1 VPQTIHAPA
10 GDVLVDAQRDS
21 VSNFCRLCGAWL
33 GSLGL
38 EPTPELYVEHIV
50 QVFREIRRVLRKDGT
65 LWINLGD
72 SYATGAGSVGNC
84 PGGGGE
90 QGARWAGDVDRIRD
104 EKRGYRGDRL
114 ANGHGTSPEIL
125 RRKTRVGSNRAQRG
139 DGKGEG
145 VPYGPMTQPNR
156 MPIVGCKPKDMV
168 GIPWLVAFALRADSW
183 YLRQDII
190 WSKPNPMPESVQGS
204 HYSRHRVTIE
214 EYERLSGLRY
224 IDERAGDDWAGN
236 MPLLSEREV
245 PCRKAPLSAKSKGDC
260 DLSSQGGTRRRKRE
274 APAIQS
280 VAVREDQ
287 QSEIRGDSQRPEDAQ
302 EGADQV
308 QRYAEGE
315 VNERRASSEN
325 KRRSSAEI
333 ATERR
338 EQPLCPDREWEG
350 PIPSSTCPAQ
360 RGDLIHGQPGD
371 GAGLGGDSK
380 SSQIPLLLLQKEGE
394 IDDGSCDPAQQEGP
408 AYEGEP
414 GSSLP
419 VMQLE
424 EEQQIDSSL
433 LVGCPGCPKCLE
445 YHGYLF
451 HMSAGRC
458 TKSHEYLFLLTKSA
472 RYYYDAEAIK
482 EPAATDD
489 MRRPYT
495 SEGAWQLDGRPVEQ
509 RHGGEMRPGFERL
522 GREGANSRMHQD
534 RDPSHPEECKVRTAG
549 NKTHK
554 TVAEYERSDSEE
566 HRTAAGLLKIADTPY
581 PLRNKRDVWT
591 IATQPYPE
599 AHFAT
604 YPEGLVTPCVLA
616 GSRAG
621 DLVLDPFCG
630 SGTTGAV
637 ALKLGRAFCGIELSE
652 AYAKL
657 AERRIGDVAP
667 MFNQVE
673 TVTPVD
679 SPPQSV
685 LRSTAGGA
693 ST

>member
-1 VPQTIHAPA
+1 MKATIYI
-10 GDVLVDAQRDS
+10 GDVRGRLSEMPDASVQCAITSPPYWGLRDYGTGQWDGGDAGCDHRANGERRQLPHGDGRPADTDGYAQTRTLLAGVGATFKDICGKCGATRVDAQ
-21 VSNFCRLCGAWL
+21 
-33 GSLGL
+33 LGL
-38 EPTPELYVEHIV
+38 EKTPDEYVAKMV
-50 QVFREIRRVLRKDGT
+50 AVFSEVRRVLRDDGT
-65 LWINLGD
+65 LWLNIGD
-72 SYATGAGSVGNC
+72 SYASGKGTCYN
-84 PGGGGE
+84 PGGGETSLG
-90 QGARWAGDVDRIRD
+90 QDR
-104 EKRGYRGDRL
+104 K
-114 ANGHGTSPEIL
+114 A
-125 RRKTRVGSNRAQRG
+125 
-139 DGKGEG
+139 EG
-145 VPYGPMTQPNR
+145 VHPLDRGNKSTLAA
-156 MPIVGCKPKDMV
+156 VGLKPKDLV
-168 GIPWLVAFALRADSW
+168 GIPWMLAFALRADGW

-190 WSKPNPMPESVQGS
+190 WAKPNPMPESVQGS

-482 EPAATDD
+482 EPATCDRECGTAL
-489 MRRPYT
+489 Y
-495 SEGAWQLDGRPVEQ
+495 EQ
-509 RHGGEMRPGFERL
+509 VPGGGNNAGLAR
-522 GREGANSRMHQD
+522 NY
-534 RDPSHPEECKVRTAG
+534 RTAG

-554 TVAEYERSDSEE
+554 TVTEYERSDTEE

-581 PLRNKRDVWT
+581 AQRNKRDVWT
-591 IATQPYPE
+591 VSTQPYKE

-604 YPEGLVTPCVLA
+604 FPEALVEPCILA
-616 GSRAG
+616 GSKPR
-621 DLVLDPFCG
+621 DVVLDPFCG
-630 SGTTGAV
+630 SGTTGVV
-637 ALKLGRAFCGIELSE
+637 ALLYHRDFVGIELNPT
-652 AYAKL
+652 YAGL
-657 AERRIGDVAP
+657 AQKRIGEESP

-673 TVTPVD
+673 VI
-679 SPPQSV
+679 
-685 LRSTAGGA
+685 AK
-693 ST
+693 

>member
-1 VPQTIHAPA
+1 MKILQGNCLERLREMPDESVQCCVTSPPYW
-10 GDVLVDAQRDS
+10 GLRDY
-21 VSNFCRLCGAWL
+21 GTE
-33 GSLGL
+33 GQLGL
-38 EPTPELYVEHIV
+38 EKTPEEYIAKMVE
-50 QVFREIRRVLRKDGT
+50 VFRDVRRVLRDDGT
-65 LWINLGD
+65 LFLNVGD
-72 SYATGAGSVGNC
+72 SYWGGKGQSNYAFQERRESASLEGDQHNIAGM
-84 PGGGGE
+84 GE
-90 QGARWAGDVDRIRD
+90 
-104 EKRGYRGDRL
+104 
-114 ANGHGTSPEIL
+114 
-125 RRKTRVGSNRAQRG
+125 TRPQ
-139 DGKGEG
+139 DGKHA
-145 VPYGPMTQPNR
+145 T
-156 MPIVGCKPKDMV
+156 IKPKDLV
-168 GIPWLVAFALRADSW
+168 GIPWMLAFALRADGW

-190 WSKPNPMPESVQGS
+190 WAKPNPMPESVQGS

-458 TKSHEYLFLLTKSA
+458 TKSHEYLFLLSKSA
-472 RYYYDAEAIK
+472 KYYFDNEAIK
-482 EPAATDD
+482 EPSVTCDP
-489 MRRPYT
+489 RRPYT
-495 SEGAWQLDGRPVEQ
+495 SQGAWDMDGRPEDQ
-509 RHGGEMRPGFERL
+509 QHGGEPRSFKGSKFNQGKTAEHQL
-522 GREGANSRMHQD
+522 GRALTK
-534 RDPSHPEECKVRTAG
+534 PRTAG
-549 NKTHK
+549 NKSHK
-554 TVAEYERSDSEE
+554 LVTEYEQSDSEE
-566 HRTAAGLLKIADTPY
+566 PRTAAGLMKIADVPWET
-581 PLRNKRDVWT
+581 RNKRDVWT
-591 IATQPYPE
+591 VATFPYKE

-604 YPEGLVTPCVLA
+604 FPPKLIEPCILA
-616 GSRAG
+616 GCPPG
-621 DLVLDPFCG
+621 GVVLDPFCG
-630 SGTTGAV
+630 SGTTGVV
-637 ALKLGRAFCGIELSE
+637 ALRHQRDFIGIELNPD
-652 AYAKL
+652 YITLINKRLL
-657 AERRIGDVAP
+657 AELL
-667 MFNQVE
+667 
-673 TVTPVD
+673 
-679 SPPQSV
+679 S
-685 LRSTAGGA
+685 
-693 ST
+693 

>member
-1 VPQTIHAPA
+1 MKILQGNCLERLRELPDESVQCCVTSPPYWGLRDYGTGEWEGGDPECGHKKPSRFDYALNSGLGPTGVQDQASNA
-10 GDVLVDAQRDS
+10 GSGSVTQYSGVCEKCGAQRIDKQ
-21 VSNFCRLCGAWL
+21 
-33 GSLGL
+33 LGL
-38 EPTPELYVEHIV
+38 EKTPEAYIAKMVE
-50 QVFREIRRVLRKDGT
+50 VFRDVRRVLRDDGT
-65 LWINLGD
+65 LFLNVGD
-72 SYATGAGSVGNC
+72 SYWGGKGQSNYAFQERRESASLEGDQHNIAGM
-84 PGGGGE
+84 GE
-90 QGARWAGDVDRIRD
+90 
-104 EKRGYRGDRL
+104 
-114 ANGHGTSPEIL
+114 
-125 RRKTRVGSNRAQRG
+125 TRPQ
-139 DGKGEG
+139 DGKHA
-145 VPYGPMTQPNR
+145 T
-156 MPIVGCKPKDMV
+156 IKPKDLV
-168 GIPWLVAFALRADSW
+168 GIPWMLAFALRADGW

-190 WSKPNPMPESVQGS
+190 WAKPNPMPESVQGS

-458 TKSHEYLFLLTKSA
+458 TKSHEYLFLLSKSA
-472 RYYYDAEAIK
+472 KYYFDNEAIK
-482 EPAATDD
+482 EPSVTCDP
-489 MRRPYT
+489 RRPYT
-495 SEGAWQLDGRPVEQ
+495 SQGAWDMDGRPEDQ
-509 RHGGEMRPGFERL
+509 QHGGEPRSFKGSKFNQGKTAEHQL
-522 GREGANSRMHQD
+522 GRASAK
-534 RDPSHPEECKVRTAG
+534 PRTAG
-549 NKTHK
+549 NKSHK
-554 TVAEYERSDSEE
+554 LVTEYEQSDSEE
-566 HRTAAGLLKIADTPY
+566 HRTAAGLMKIADVPWET
-581 PLRNKRDVWT
+581 RNKRDVWT
-591 IATQPYPE
+591 VATQPYKE

-604 YPEGLVTPCVLA
+604 FPPKLIEPCILA
-616 GSRAG
+616 GSKPG
-621 DLVLDPFCG
+621 GIVLDPFAG
-630 SGTTGAV
+630 SGTTGVV
-637 ALKLGRAFCGIELSE
+637 ALRHKRDFIGIELNPD
-652 AYAKL
+652 YITLINKRLL
-657 AERRIGDVAP
+657 AEILA
-667 MFNQVE
+667 
-673 TVTPVD
+673 
-679 SPPQSV
+679 
-685 LRSTAGGA
+685 
-693 ST
+693 